1 MAVASWKENNDAVHK
16 LYKAQTS
23 IEAGRGN
30 ASAVQGYESAQNPPP
45 NSVKTQRYSA
55 SPPTPAELHQW
66 QLSSKAKRFKPVGL
80 WGLIVHSKTS

>member
-45 NSVKTQRYSA
+45 NSVKTQSYSA